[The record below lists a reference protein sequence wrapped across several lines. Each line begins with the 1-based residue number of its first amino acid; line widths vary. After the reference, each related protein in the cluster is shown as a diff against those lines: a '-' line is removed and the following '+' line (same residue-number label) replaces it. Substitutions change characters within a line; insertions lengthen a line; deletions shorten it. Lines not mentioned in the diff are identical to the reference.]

1 MGCEIVKKRN
11 YGAVGVLGIV
21 LLVVAMSGC
30 VSDDNNSSSNGSS
43 SSSASQISFT
53 NVSVTGDGYGSYTI
67 KGALI
72 PTSNM
77 DYVEMVAVWY
87 DSSGAVIN
95 QDPLSWNA
103 NNLISG
109 QVYKVNGMS
118 DLYDKGTPS
127 KVILYFFDSPF
138 SGGDYSSAFY
148 KHTVNL

>member
-1 MGCEIVKKRN
+1 VKKKN

-30 VSDDNNSSSNGSS
+30 VSDDNNSSSNGSA

-67 KGALI
+67 KGSLI

-87 DSSGAVIN
+87 DSSGAVID
-95 QDPLSWNA
+95 QDPLSWNS
-103 NNLISG
+103 NNLVSG

-118 DLYDKGTPS
+118 DLYNKGTPT
-127 KVILYFFDSPF
+127 KVDLYFFDSPF

>member
-1 MGCEIVKKRN
+1 MKKRN
-11 YGAVGVLGIV
+11 FGAIGVLGIV

-30 VSDDNNSSSNGSS
+30 VSDDNNSSNGSS

-67 KGALI
+67 KGDLI

-87 DSSGAVIN
+87 DANGAVID
-95 QDPLSWNA
+95 QDPLSWNS
-103 NNLISG
+103 NNLVSG

-118 DLYDKGTPS
+118 DLYNEGTPS

-148 KHTVNL
+148 KHTVNING

>member
-1 MGCEIVKKRN
+1 MKKRN

-30 VSDDNNSSSNGSS
+30 VSDNNNSSNGSA

-53 NVSVTGDGYGSYTI
+53 NISVSNDGYGSYTI
-67 KGALI
+67 KGDLI
-72 PTSNM
+72 PTSNI

-87 DSSGAVIN
+87 DASGAVIN
-95 QDPLSWNA
+95 QDPLSWNS
-103 NNLISG
+103 NNLVSG

-118 DLYDKGTPS
+118 DLYNSGKPS
-127 KVILYFFDSPF
+127 KVVLYFFDSPF

-148 KHTVNL
+148 THTVNING

>member
-1 MGCEIVKKRN
+1 MKKRN

-30 VSDDNNSSSNGSS
+30 VSDDNSSNNSG
-43 SSSASQISFT
+43 SSASQISFT
-53 NVSVTGDGYGSYTI
+53 NVSVTSDGYGSYTI
-67 KGALI
+67 KGDLI
-72 PTSNM
+72 PNSNM

-87 DSSGAVIN
+87 DASGAVID
-95 QDPLSWNA
+95 QDPLSWNS

-118 DLYDKGTPS
+118 DLYNSGTPS

-148 KHTVNL
+148 SHTVNIK

>member
-1 MGCEIVKKRN
+1 MKKRN
-11 YGAVGVLGIV
+11 FGAVGVLGIV

-30 VSDDNNSSSNGSS
+30 VSDDNSSNGSGA
-43 SSSASQISFT
+43 SSASQISFT

-67 KGALI
+67 KGDLI

-87 DSSGAVIN
+87 DNSGAVID

-103 NNLISG
+103 NNLVSG

-118 DLYDKGTPS
+118 DLYNSGTPS
-127 KVILYFFDSPF
+127 KVVLYFFDSPF

-148 KHTVNL
+148 KHTVNLNG

>member
-1 MGCEIVKKRN
+1 MLKKRN

-30 VSDDNNSSSNGSS
+30 VSDDNSSNGSS
-43 SSSASQISFT
+43 SSNSSASQISFT

-67 KGALI
+67 KGDLI

-87 DSSGAVIN
+87 DASGAVID
-95 QDPLSWNA
+95 QDPLSWNS
-103 NNLISG
+103 NNLVSG
-109 QVYKVNGMS
+109 QEYKVNGIS
-118 DLYDKGTPS
+118 DLYDKGTPT
-127 KVILYFFDSPF
+127 KVDLYFFNSPF

-148 KHTVNL
+148 KHTVNING

>member
-1 MGCEIVKKRN
+1 MGWEMMKKRN

-30 VSDDNNSSSNGSS
+30 VSDNNSTNGSA

-53 NVSVTGDGYGSYTI
+53 NVSVTDGGYGTYTI
-67 KGALI
+67 KGDLI
-72 PTSNM
+72 PTKNM

-87 DSSGAVIN
+87 DSKGAVID
-95 QDPLSWNA
+95 QDPLSWNS
-103 NNLISG
+103 NNLVSG

-118 DLYDKGTPS
+118 DLYDKGSPS
-127 KVILYFFDSPF
+127 KVVLYFFDSPF

-148 KHTVNL
+148 SHTVNIK